1 MSRLPTTG
9 GDTDIWGDVLNDYLS
24 VSLDTDGTIRPSAL
38 AGKANDSAIVHN
50 SGNETIAGIKN
61 FSSSPMVPTPSTG
74 TDAANKS
81 YVDGVVSAGAADAT
95 NTTRGLVQLA
105 GDLRGSNNAASP
117 TISDRKSTRL
127 NSSH

>member
-38 AGKANDSAIVHN
+38 AGKPNDSAIVHN

-81 YVDGVVSAGAADAT
+81 YVDGVVSAGAADAKIG
-95 NTTRGLVQLA
+95 R
-105 GDLRGSNNAASP
+105 AS
-117 TISDRKSTRL
+117 
-127 NSSH
+127 